1 MPLILTSGKESSSSS
16 ELYLGRLIL
25 DLKVPLARVGRG
37 EPLARGTRSVKE
49 DFDGLGRAWAI
60 SDVFTVISDV
70 RWGYDWRIVPDCS
83 SASDR
88 SLDCTWS
95 KTIL

>member
-1 MPLILTSGKESSSSS
+1 MPLILTCGKESSSSS
-16 ELYLGRLIL
+16 ELYVGRLIF
-25 DLKVPLARVGRG
+25 DLKVPFVRVGRDESLFKG
-37 EPLARGTRSVKE
+37 ARSVKE
-49 DFDGLGRAWAI
+49 GFDELGSACAI
-60 SDVFTVISDV
+60 SDVFMVISDV
-70 RWGYDWRIVPDCS
+70 RWSPNWRIVPDCS